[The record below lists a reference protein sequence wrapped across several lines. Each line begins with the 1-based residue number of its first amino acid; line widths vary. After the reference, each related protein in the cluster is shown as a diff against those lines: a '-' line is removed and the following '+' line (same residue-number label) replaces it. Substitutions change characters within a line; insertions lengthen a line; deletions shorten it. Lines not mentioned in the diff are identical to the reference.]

1 MTQDELSGLS
11 DKVIKLLLDSDKR
24 KAENEKWKND
34 EEVEEDEKEI
44 LEEDLEMEEEL
55 QVAIAEL
62 IGILFKTHKEQTL
75 PLAEL
80 LYS

>member
-1 MTQDELSGLS
+1 MTQEELSGLS

-34 EEVEEDEKEI
+34 EEVEE
-44 LEEDLEMEEEL
+44 EL

-62 IGILFKTHKEQTL
+62 IGILFKTHKE
-75 PLAEL
+75 
-80 LYS
+80 